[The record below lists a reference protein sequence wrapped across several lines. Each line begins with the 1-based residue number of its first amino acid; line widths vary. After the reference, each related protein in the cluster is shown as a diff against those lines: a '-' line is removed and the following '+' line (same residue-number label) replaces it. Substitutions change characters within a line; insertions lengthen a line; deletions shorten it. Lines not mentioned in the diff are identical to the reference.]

1 MDDLSTLVARAAAG
15 DERAWDALV
24 DRYTNLLWAVA
35 RGHRLGQADAADVVQ
50 TAWLRLVEHLDRL
63 ERPDRV
69 GAWLVTTARRECL
82 RVLRRG
88 GREPPVDLDERFH
101 ADVSGL
107 PPPDQQVL
115 DHDRDALL
123 RVALESL
130 GDRCRT
136 LLRVL
141 AADPPPSYEEI
152 SAALGLPVGSIGPTR
167 GRCLE
172 RLRRALAARGITADA
187 LDSV

>member
-1 MDDLSTLVARAAAG
+1 MDDPSTLVARAASG
-15 DERAWDALV
+15 DERAWTALV

-35 RGHRLGQADAADVVQ
+35 RGHRLGQADADDVVQ

-88 GREPPVDLDERFH
+88 GREPPVDVDDRLT
-101 ADVSGL
+101 ADVASV
-107 PPPDQQVL
+107 PRPEQQAV
-115 DHDRDALL
+115 DGDRDALL
-123 RVALESL
+123 RAALGSL

-141 AADPPPSYEEI
+141 AADPPPSYEEV
-152 SAALGLPVGSIGPTR
+152 SAAMDLPMGSIGPTR